1 MPKSPLD
8 YFPSPNP
15 TVFRQK
21 IKRNLAKALR
31 SLDKFSDSIR
41 DGQAPAWP
49 PEATYELFMAQ
60 LDAFRCIS
68 KRKENAPPIQLM
80 REIDHTWHKLQ
91 VVDTVDRCVEHL
103 QKYLGNN
110 LLGAVIANALFD
122 LRHHPAKDQLISLV
136 RKTRLAGL
144 GDLGVI
150 RNLPL
155 PEPFRQLDALTSD
168 ERVKRATGASRGSL
182 RKFRTVLARAT
193 QEYLFSENLRY
204 LERCAAS
211 MALRKFVF
219 GLKHR
224 PYQKTLFGF
233 PDDLIKKWTE
243 RGRKEPGRLR
253 QEKLRKKTSARSVTP
268 LPG

>member
-1 MPKSPLD
+1 MLKSPLD
-8 YFPSPNP
+8 DVLS
-15 TVFRQK
+15 RDLEALK
-21 IKRNLAKALR
+21 EEIKRNLTTALR
-31 SLDKFSDSIR
+31 SLDKFSDSNR

-49 PEATYELFMAQ
+49 PEARYDLFMEQ

-91 VVDTVDRCVEHL
+91 VAGTVNRCVEHL

-122 LRHHPAKDQLISLV
+122 LRDHPAKDQLISLV
-136 RKTRLAGL
+136 RKTRLADP
-144 GDLGVI
+144 GDLGVM

-168 ERVKRATGASRGSL
+168 ECVKRATGASGGSL

-211 MALRKFVF
+211 MALRKFIF

-224 PYQKTLFGF
+224 PYRKTVFGF
-233 PDDLIKKWTE
+233 PDDLIEKWTE
-243 RGRKEPGRLR
+243 RDRKEPGRLR
-253 QEKLRKKTSARSVTP
+253 QEKLRKKRAQEALRLT
-268 LPG
+268 

>member
-1 MPKSPLD
+1 MPKRFLEDLPL
-8 YFPSPNP
+8 PNP
-15 TVFRQK
+15 KFLRQN
-21 IKRNLAKALR
+21 IKSNLEEALG

-41 DGQAPAWP
+41 DRQAPAWP

-91 VVDTVDRCVEHL
+91 VAGTVNRCVEHL

-122 LRHHPAKDQLISLV
+122 LRDHPAKDQLISLV
-136 RKTRLAGL
+136 RKTRLADP
-144 GDLGVI
+144 GDLGVM

-168 ERVKRATGASRGSL
+168 ECVKRATGASGGSL

-211 MALRKFVF
+211 MALRKFIF

-224 PYQKTLFGF
+224 PYRKTVFGF
-233 PDDLIKKWTE
+233 PDDLIEKWTE
-243 RGRKEPGRLR
+243 RDRKEPGRLR
-253 QEKLRKKTSARSVTP
+253 QEKLRKKRAQEALRLT
-268 LPG
+268 